1 MKTIKIVLWPVP
13 TEDGFHQIQIKIT
26 KDRKSTYFDTGIWV
40 SKSHWDTKTCRVRDN
55 HPESKK
61 YNDLIDNFLKQYL
74 IQSIS
79 QLENS
84 NQKNNQL
91 IESINNDT
99 HLEGGKLSLEAIIN
113 DPNLLNLFKVEYQKN
128 IEKRAKEEQ
137 EEITQYLLSPSVQK
151 QLAFLEILHIV
162 LQLQTNVIPLLLEG
176 LGYINV
182 EYDSVGLTEYSAT
195 EYSHNFTA
203 SNKVKGSIV
212 FPKTMKENDPF
223 KIVVNGQQVWPLN
236 YFLR

>member
-1 MKTIKIVLWPVP
+1 M
-13 TEDGFHQIQIKIT
+13 
-26 KDRKSTYFDTGIWV
+26 
-40 SKSHWDTKTCRVRDN
+40 
-55 HPESKK
+55 
-61 YNDLIDNFLKQYL
+61 
-74 IQSIS
+74 
-79 QLENS
+79 
-84 NQKNNQL
+84 
-91 IESINNDT
+91 
-99 HLEGGKLSLEAIIN
+99 
-113 DPNLLNLFKVEYQKN
+113 
-128 IEKRAKEEQ
+128 
-137 EEITQYLLSPSVQK
+137 
-151 QLAFLEILHIV
+151 AFLEILHIV

-182 EYDSVGLTEYSAT
+182 EYDSVVLTEYSAT